1 MKKGEDRRRLL
12 YKNRYLYAMLL
23 LPLIY
28 FILFK
33 YKPMYGILI
42 AFKDF
47 KVREGILGSAFA
59 GLKYFR
65 QFLEDPDFWNAFKN
79 TIYLSLW
86 QILICFPVPILF
98 ALFVNEIRWGK
109 LKGLVQRVCCFPHF
123 VSVVVTVSLMITLVS
138 RDGLVNQIVMA
149 FGVLNPICWIRH
161 GFGHY
166 MLSQISGRKWGGAPS
181 YIWRQFPE
189 WIRNCMRLVKLMEVE
204 G

>member
-98 ALFVNEIRWGK
+98 AL
-109 LKGLVQRVCCFPHF
+109 L
-123 VSVVVTVSLMITLVS
+123 LM
-138 RDGLVNQIVMA
+138 
-149 FGVLNPICWIRH
+149 
-161 GFGHY
+161 
-166 MLSQISGRKWGGAPS
+166 K
-181 YIWRQFPE
+181 
-189 WIRNCMRLVKLMEVE
+189 
-204 G
+204 